1 MRKKIKIKRFNSV
14 KSTNDEAIKMIRK
27 KISRPTII
35 IALSQ
40 TKGRGTMGKKWISME
55 GNIFVSIFFR
65 FNPKKIKFN
74 QFAVINPFLIKNAI
88 QKYSKHKIKIK
99 WPNDLLIKGK
109 KFCGIL
115 QEVIEYNK
123 KKYLITGVGINSLF
137 KPNNKKFKSISLN
150 DCSDKIIE
158 NKKILDDIK
167 VSYEK
172 FLIDMEKYNFNSLK
186 RKVINNR

>member
-88 QKYSKHKIKIK
+88 QKYSKHTIKIK

-115 QEVIEYNK
+115 QEVIDY
-123 KKYLITGVGINSLF
+123 
-137 KPNNKKFKSISLN
+137 NNKKYTI
-150 DCSDKIIE
+150 
-158 NKKILDDIK
+158 
-167 VSYEK
+167 
-172 FLIDMEKYNFNSLK
+172 KYNRMCWSRNDY
-186 RKVINNR
+186 I